1 MKESNFAILE
11 RALAF
16 WLNLMLVHIIEIL
29 CSISEGFP
37 SSCLSFSWTVSD
49 GAWIQC
55 R

>member
-16 WLNLMLVHIIEIL
+16 WLNLMLVHIIEML
-29 CSISEGFP
+29 CSIREGFP